1 VQKKTYF
8 SLPRLCPTWLT
19 IHRGRALRPTGR
31 TGTKMWC
38 SRKRVQRGRGRHDGR
53 ADRAQI
59 ARDQEHAA
67 LEQQRLQQRDQ
78 LRGRQLPEQARERD
92 TPPGAIAIRRQR
104 LQLQPPPRAA
114 APGGSD
120 ALTLP

>member
-1 VQKKTYF
+1 MPHLAHYTQG
-8 SLPRLCPTWLT
+8 PRLEADRQDRHKDVVP
-19 IHRGRALRPTGR
+19 
-31 TGTKMWC
+31 
-38 SRKRVQRGRGRHDGR
+38 RKRVQRGRGRHDGR

-78 LRGRQLPEQARERD
+78 LRGRQLPEQAREWD